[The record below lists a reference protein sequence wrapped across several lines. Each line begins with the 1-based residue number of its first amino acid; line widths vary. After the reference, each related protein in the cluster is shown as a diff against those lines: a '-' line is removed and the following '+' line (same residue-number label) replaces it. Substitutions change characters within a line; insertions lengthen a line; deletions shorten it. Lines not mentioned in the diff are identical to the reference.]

1 MILSIFFVWFLV
13 PETKSIPLES
23 MDRLFEISPPRK
35 ANKIILAEDQ
45 KRDAEFRE
53 NVHGAGLTTATAKEK
68 ADLIEKSSE
77 RGSEV

>member
-1 MILSIFFVWFLV
+1 
-13 PETKSIPLES
+13 

-53 NVHGAGLTTATAKEK
+53 NVNGKGLTTAKEK